1 MQTNHL
7 PGVRQKR
14 LWQKRWPREV
24 LFNGPPL
31 LVAGTAAVKSWR
43 EPLFEPWMFGLTAA
57 TSVWLIL
64 AALVRVAAARAD
76 DEMDGPAAVHEGLD
90 AAVSTMHTMLAEWC
104 DKRNCGTDLRTTFH
118 RVVPPVHEP
127 QEIEQ
132 IINYAGA
139 GGEGAGRT
147 FPVHT
152 GIAGRAVRN
161 KTPLVMSSQHR
172 TEDQLRSALV
182 LEWGYTAAQA
192 RRLGPGRYSAMAV
205 PVLDRSGQ
213 HPIDVIYLDSSDHAL
228 FERNDVAEIVGAG
241 AKAISDFVSKRY

>member
-1 MQTNHL
+1 M
-7 PGVRQKR
+7 KR
-14 LWQKRWPREV
+14 
-24 LFNGPPL
+24 
-31 LVAGTAAVKSWR
+31 WR

-64 AALVRVAAARAD
+64 AALVRVAAASAE
-76 DEMDGPAAVHEGLD
+76 DEMDAPDVVHEGLD

-104 DKRNCGTDLRTTFH
+104 SKRQCGTDLRTTFH

-127 QEIEQ
+127 QAIEQ
-132 IINYAGA
+132 IINYAGS
-139 GGEGAGRT
+139 GGEGMGRT

-152 GIAGRAVRN
+152 GIAGRAVRS

-172 TEDQLRSALV
+172 IEDQLRAELV
-182 LEWGYTAAQA
+182 HEWGYTAAQA

-213 HPIDVIYLDSSDHAL
+213 HPIGVLYLDSRDRSL
-228 FERNDVAEIVGAG
+228 FERGDVSEIVGAG
-241 AKAISDFVSKRY
+241 AKAISDFVTKRY